1 MNHLFRAIVIALVI
15 CIGILPVN
23 DLTALAAKVPSGPDW
38 VK

>member
-1 MNHLFRAIVIALVI
+1 MNQWHRAIVIALVI

-23 DLTALAAKVPSGPDW
+23 DVAALAADAPSGPDQ